1 MSCFYFLSFAGE
13 GFEMSV
19 NHLGQRDSPS
29 GKMKN
34 LLDVP
39 LLLQILD
46 ISENFLQ
53 LELNNNSL

>member
-1 MSCFYFLSFAGE
+1 
-13 GFEMSV
+13 MSV

>member
-1 MSCFYFLSFAGE
+1 MFLFLVFVGE
-13 GFEMSV
+13 GFKMFV

-39 LLLQILD
+39 LLLQMLD